1 MCKIISIAN
10 QKGGVGKTTTAVNIA
25 ASLSLLGKRVALL
38 DLDPQGN
45 ATLNVGIDPD
55 GIDKT
60 IYSVLIGNHTLQEV
74 IIETKFNIDVI
85 PSNDDLSELDMVIF
99 NNRDYYPNPANTLS
113 NALQCVLS
121 NYDYI
126 IIDCPPSKGLLTI
139 NALTASTDVIIVM
152 QCEYFATKGVN
163 KILDTVKKVQDNY
176 NPSLNLLGIAD
187 TMFISGTN
195 LSTVVLQEARKF
207 FMSHDIQVFDTVVNR
222 TVRFGQSPMQG
233 VPAVI
238 AYPEL
243 ETIQSY
249 MHLTREVFEI

>member
-1 MCKIISIAN
+1 
-10 QKGGVGKTTTAVNIA
+10 
-25 ASLSLLGKRVALL
+25 
-38 DLDPQGN
+38 
-45 ATLNVGIDPD
+45 
-55 GIDKT
+55 
-60 IYSVLIGNHTLQEV
+60 
-74 IIETKFNIDVI
+74 
-85 PSNDDLSELDMVIF
+85 
-99 NNRDYYPNPANTLS
+99 
-113 NALQCVLS
+113 
-121 NYDYI
+121 
-126 IIDCPPSKGLLTI
+126 
-139 NALTASTDVIIVM
+139 M

-163 KILDTVKKVQDNY
+163 KILDTVKKVQTNY
-176 NPSLNLLGIAD
+176 NPNLNLLGIVA

-195 LSTVVLQEARKF
+195 LSTIVLQEARKF